1 MKALYKF
8 CDGVVKFGAYLVVT
22 IVVLGSLQWLV
33 ENFPTV
39 GGIVILLF
47 IILIITKL
55 VEVIKNRK
63 NKKD

>member
-1 MKALYKF
+1 MKKLYGF
-8 CDGVVKFGAYLVVT
+8 CDGIVKFGAYLIVT
-22 IVVLGSLQWLV
+22 VIILGSLQWLV

-39 GGIVILLF
+39 GGIVILLLV
-47 IILIITKL
+47 ILIITKL

>member
-33 ENFPTV
+33 ENFPTI
-39 GGIVILLF
+39 GAIV
-47 IILIITKL
+47 IILIVISLIVKA
-55 VEVIKNRK
+55 VEYF
-63 NKKD
+63 KKDS

>member
-39 GGIVILLF
+39 GTIV
-47 IILIITKL
+47 IILIIISLIAKA
-55 VEVIKNRK
+55 VEYF
-63 NKKD
+63 KKDS